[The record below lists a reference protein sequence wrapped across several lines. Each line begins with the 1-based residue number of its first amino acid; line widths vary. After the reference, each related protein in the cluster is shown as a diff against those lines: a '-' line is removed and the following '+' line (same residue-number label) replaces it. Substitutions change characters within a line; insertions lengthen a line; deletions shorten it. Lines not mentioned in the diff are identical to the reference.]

1 MELAEPARKPQ
12 AWHCEGR
19 RTRGMGPAKEN
30 AMRLLLSLIGVFGL
44 VTLSAPSA
52 FAKKGG
58 SQVEAEPPAPAGETN
73 ACGCYR
79 DAQEKCHCT
88 KVPKSK
94 LKCVCE
100 GECEPPECV
109 AKRRH
114 DEEKAAEEALRKIKE
129 RDKKAQADSKKDL
142 AKKEKE
148 MAAEQAKKEKEKKA
162 EEAKDPRWKAA
173 TQ

>member
-1 MELAEPARKPQ
+1 
-12 AWHCEGR
+12 
-19 RTRGMGPAKEN
+19 
-30 AMRLLLSLIGVFGL
+30 MRLLLSTIGVFGL

-58 SQVEAEPPAPAGETN
+58 SQVEAEPPPAATETN
-73 ACGCYR
+73 ACGCYK
-79 DAQEKCHCT
+79 DAQDKCHCN
-88 KVPKSK
+88 KVSKAK

-129 RDKKAQADSKKDL
+129 RDKKGQAESKK
-142 AKKEKE
+142 AMAEKEKE
-148 MAAEQAKKEKEKKA
+148 RAAEQAKKDKEKRD